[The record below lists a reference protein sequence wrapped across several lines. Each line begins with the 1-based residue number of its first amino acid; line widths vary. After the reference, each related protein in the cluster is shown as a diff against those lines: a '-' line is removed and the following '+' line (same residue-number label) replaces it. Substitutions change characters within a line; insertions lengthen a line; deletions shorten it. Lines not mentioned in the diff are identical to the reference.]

1 MHLKERDNNI
11 WITIGGLMSG
21 KIICPD
27 CNGNG
32 YLGSSKE
39 PDSQRDCTECN
50 NQGEIEITEETIN
63 KFLDK
68 VKTARLQ

>member
-1 MHLKERDNNI
+1 
-11 WITIGGLMSG
+11 MSG